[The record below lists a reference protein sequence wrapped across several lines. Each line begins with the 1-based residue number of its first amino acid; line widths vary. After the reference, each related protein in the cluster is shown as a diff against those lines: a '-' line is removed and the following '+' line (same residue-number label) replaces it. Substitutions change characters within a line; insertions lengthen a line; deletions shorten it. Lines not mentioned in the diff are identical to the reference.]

1 MKRKDR
7 ERDSEFAKNV
17 IAACEYA
24 TFSTTTPDGSPYS
37 VAISPVLINDVIY
50 FHCALHGQK
59 LDNIQ
64 NNPNV
69 CISAVTG
76 TKVDSG
82 MFTMRYQSAVITG
95 TASMTRDVAE
105 KTLALQKICKKYCPN
120 NPHVMEKITQDLSR
134 TGICKITISSITGK
148 ENPM

>member
-1 MKRKDR
+1 MRRKER

-17 IAACEYA
+17 ISSCEYA
-24 TFSTTTPDGSPYS
+24 TFSTTNPNGSPYS
-37 VAISPVLINDVIY
+37 VAISPVLINDAVY
-50 FHCALHGQK
+50 FHCALKGQK
-59 LDNIQ
+59 LSNIQ

-69 CISAVTG
+69 CLSAVIG

-95 TASMTRDVAE
+95 TASMITDPFE
-105 KTLALQKICKKYCPN
+105 KTLALQKICEKYCPD
-120 NPHVMEKITQDLSR
+120 NPRVMEKITADLPC